1 MSIFRSTLVTA
12 VLTVSML
19 SSSAQNTCTTALGIG
34 VGVHVVDAINGP
46 EPLPASCAVNG
57 APGTMAEWY
66 SYTATMDTTMRLNT
80 DVPGAAWVDSRV
92 HIYTGSC
99 GSLTCLTGDDDSGS
113 NLASLVTFPVT
124 SGQTY
129 IIAFDNRWTAAG
141 FSFELAYVQPAP
153 PPPPP
158 PPPTINFTNVGQ
170 GVSGSGYCVVDMN
183 NDQLDDIV
191 GTSASNVNIL
201 YQQTN
206 GTFQSVNII
215 TTPADHV
222 ASWSIAAGD
231 IDGNGYNDLLY
242 GGGNGSTFMMA
253 NNTGTGFTEVSFPNY
268 IFSQRTNMVDI
279 NNDGHLDAFVCHDV
293 DANVAFFNDG
303 NGNLTFNQGLL
314 GLTCGNYGSIWT
326 DYDNDGDIDMF
337 VAKCGCD
344 PVDLLMRNNGDGTFT
359 NMAPTLGLADGH
371 QSWSSAWGDFDND
384 GDMDVLIGASSSGY
398 HKLMENNGDG
408 TFTNITAGS
417 GIDQFTGQSIE
428 WTTHDFDNNGYLDI
442 LGGGGL
448 LMNMG
453 NMTFVQN
460 GVNPGNG
467 PIGDLDND
475 GFLDVYTTG
484 TIRRNVGNGNNWLKI
499 ATVGVVSNSNG
510 IGARITVVTPSGT
523 FTREVRSGDGF
534 RYMSTMTAHFGL
546 GEETEITSV
555 TVRWPSG
562 IVDVLEG
569 INVNTTEVVVEGLST
584 GLGTSAD
591 DQLRIFPVPAR
602 EHITVTGLGNGQIP
616 VRVLDATGR
625 LVLRGSLTNERLDVS
640 DLTPGAYVLQL
651 FTPGGT
657 SQRSF
662 TKE

>member
-1 MSIFRSTLVTA
+1 MRSTLLSLSLVA
-12 VLTVSML
+12 LTYEAYS
-19 SSSAQNTCTTALGIG
+19 QNTCATALNVGL
-34 VGVHVVDAINGP
+34 GVHAVDAVNGT
-46 EPLPASCAVNG
+46 EPLPVSCATNG
-57 APGTMAEWY
+57 NPGTLAEWY
-66 SYTATMDTTMRLNT
+66 TYTATVDTTIRLNT
-80 DVPGAAWVDSRV
+80 DVAGTIWVDTRV
-92 HIYTGSC
+92 HIYTGTC
-99 GSLTCLTGDDDSGS
+99 GSLNCLAGDDDSGS
-113 NLASLVTFPVT
+113 NLTSLVTFPVT
-124 SGQTY
+124 AGQTY
-129 IIAFDNRWTAAG
+129 TIGFDNRWTTAG

-158 PPPTINFTNVGQ
+158 PPSIISFTNVTQ

-191 GTSASNVNIL
+191 GTSTSNVNIL
-201 YQQTN
+201 YQQAN

-215 TTPADHV
+215 TTPADHT

-242 GGGNGSTFMMA
+242 GGGSGSTFMMA

-359 NMAPTLGLADGH
+359 NVAPELGMADSH

-398 HKLMENNGDG
+398 HKLLENNGDG

-417 GIDQFTGQSIE
+417 GIDLFTGQSIE

-453 NMTFVQN
+453 DMTFVPN
-460 GVNPGNG
+460 GTFPGNG
-467 PIGDLDND
+467 PIGDLNND
-475 GFLDVYTTG
+475 GFLDVYTSG
-484 TIRRNVGNGNNWLKI
+484 TIRRNVGNDNNWLKI

-510 IGARITVVTPSGT
+510 IGARITVETPSGT

-546 GEETEITSV
+546 GEETEITAV

-562 IVDVLEG
+562 IVDVIEG
-569 INVNTTEVVVEGLST
+569 VDVNTTEVIVEGVST
-584 GLGTSAD
+584 GLAAQRD
-591 DQLRIFPVPAR
+591 EQVQLFPVPAQD
-602 EHITVTGLGNGQIP
+602 ILTVSGLGSGQVP

-625 LVLRGSLTNERLDVS
+625 LVLRGNLLNERLDVS
-640 DLTPGAYVLQL
+640 GLTPGAYVLQV
-651 FTPGGT
+651 FTPNGT
-657 SQRSF
+657 TQRSF